1 MVVDFNFKEKY
12 QFNDLVDIVRI
23 LREPGGCPWDMEQTH
38 QSIRENFLEETYEVI
53 EAIDTNNK
61 ELMQEELGDV
71 LLQVLMHADMART
84 DGWFTIDDVAND
96 ICQKLIITFT

>member
-1 MVVDFNFKEKY
+1 MAVDFNFKEKY

-38 QSIRENFLEETYEVI
+38 QSRRENFLEETYEVI

-71 LLQVLMHADMART
+71 LLQVLM
-84 DGWFTIDDVAND
+84 
-96 ICQKLIITFT
+96 